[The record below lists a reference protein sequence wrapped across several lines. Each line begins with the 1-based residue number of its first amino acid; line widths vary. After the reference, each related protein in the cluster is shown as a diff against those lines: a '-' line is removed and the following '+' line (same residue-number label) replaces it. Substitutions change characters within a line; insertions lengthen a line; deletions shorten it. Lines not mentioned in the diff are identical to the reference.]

1 MVKNLQSIE
10 QLPINYTIMKR
21 LAREN
26 KAHELLIFRESP
38 KKVLAEKK
46 NLNLRYMQQD
56 QQAVENQLK

>member
-1 MVKNLQSIE
+1 
-10 QLPINYTIMKR
+10 MKR
-21 LAREN
+21 LAKEN
-26 KAHELLIFRESP
+26 NAPELLIFRETP